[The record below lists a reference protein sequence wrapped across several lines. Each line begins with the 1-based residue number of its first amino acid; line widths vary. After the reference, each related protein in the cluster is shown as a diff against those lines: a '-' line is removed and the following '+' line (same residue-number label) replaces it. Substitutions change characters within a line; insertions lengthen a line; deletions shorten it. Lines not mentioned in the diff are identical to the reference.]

1 MAPAVPSESSNAA
14 HVGAPH
20 DSAKSRRSLVVIG
33 AVVALA
39 AVVLAG
45 YAVWRPTNAT
55 LAADRATATV
65 HPQRKIMPST
75 VTTSG
80 TVRLKSGAAVRV
92 GSQVSGIVR
101 KLNVT
106 IGSQIRRGQVI
117 AEIDPKQLDAKAD
130 QARAQLEIDR
140 VAVSKAQRDVARVK
154 DIVGKGALSQ
164 QQLDDLKWQLESA
177 NARRVKSET
186 DLRAALV
193 ELSYTTIRAPI
204 SGIVSSV
211 TTQEG
216 ETVAASFAAPT
227 FVTIVEDSALELLAM
242 VDETDIAGVKSGNS
256 LQFTVEAFPARE
268 FSATV
273 ERIDPTATIV
283 SGVVNYPVISAIA
296 GDIDLLKPDMTANVV
311 IKTAERSAL
320 EIPTTAIQRL
330 SEQRYVYLLK
340 GRDMQQRFVSVGAKD
355 GANTEIVNGLSETDD
370 VVTQGF
376 ATSTGTTSP

>member
-1 MAPAVPSESSNAA
+1 MAHALASEPSPAT
-14 HVGAPH
+14 HVDAPLGR
-20 DSAKSRRSLVVIG
+20 AKSRRALLVIG
-33 AVVALA
+33 AVVGLA
-39 AVVLAG
+39 AVVIAG
-45 YAVWRPTNAT
+45 YVARRPTNAT
-55 LAADRATATV
+55 IGADQAIATA
-65 HPQRKIMPST
+65 HPQRKMMPST

-106 IGSQIRRGQVI
+106 VGSQIRRGQVI

-130 QARAQLEIDR
+130 QARAQLEIDH

-283 SGVVNYPVISAIA
+283 SGVVNYPVISTIA
-296 GDIDLLKPDMTANVV
+296 GDIELLKPDMTANVV

-320 EIPTTAIQRL
+320 EIPTTGIQRL
-330 SEQRYVYLLK
+330 GEQRFVYLLK

-355 GANTEIVNGLSETDD
+355 GANTEILNGLSENDD

-376 ATSTGTTSP
+376 ATSIGTTSR

>member
-1 MAPAVPSESSNAA
+1 MAHALASEPSHVT
-14 HVGAPH
+14 HVGAPLGR
-20 DSAKSRRSLVVIG
+20 AKSRRTLLVIC
-33 AVVALA
+33 AVVGVA

-45 YAVWRPTNAT
+45 YVVWLPKNAAM
-55 LAADRATATV
+55 AADQAITTA

-106 IGSQIRRGQVI
+106 VGSQIRRGQVI

-154 DIVGKGALSQ
+154 DIVGRGALSQ

-242 VDETDIAGVKSGNS
+242 VDETDIAGVKAGDS

-320 EIPTTAIQRL
+320 EIPSTAIQRV

-340 GRDMQQRFVSVGAKD
+340 GRNMQQRFVSVGAKD
-355 GANTEIVNGLSETDD
+355 GANTEVVNGLSENDE
-370 VVTQGF
+370 VVIKGF
-376 ATSTGTTSP
+376 ATPTGTTSP